1 MATTPVFLPGKFH
14 GQRSLAGYS
23 PWGGQ
28 ESDVT
33 ERLALSLSG
42 NHGDF
47 CLGTTSCL
55 RSGLLAA
62 SPGRARRTQPRGA
75 HTPLG
80 TDADR

>member
-1 MATTPVFLPGKFH
+1 MDRGAWRAIVH
-14 GQRSLAGYS
+14 GVAKSQM
-23 PWGGQ
+23 
-28 ESDVT
+28 T

-47 CLGTTSCL
+47 RLGTTSSL
-55 RSGLLAA
+55 QSGLLAA